1 MKDLIKQNTYV
12 KISNEIHPKQASVK
26 IFYSKLNEP
35 DKLDFK
41 IIDEIIEIN
50 KEIGKIDM
58 GGEWKFHN
66 NITRKDYVTALHNHD
81 KQKLAKL
88 LPSLFQNQCSSAMIS
103 PSINI
108 VKDFNLSSQMCWDLD
123 ALAEFSESKY
133 KYSFLDTPKI
143 GSPFGLNI
151 EGYKILPDSARHLFF
166 AEKVKNLAYKNKNK
180 DNVLEIGGGYGGL
193 IYFLKKLNYKE
204 TYFNIDIPE
213 SLYVCYYY
221 LRKNNINCEFLTGKK
236 AIKKD
241 TVYLIPSSVYKDV
254 VKNINFNIFFN
265 SASLSEMDKEVCF
278 GYLKMVNKKRPKYIF
293 HCNSNYLAFP
303 DSKIHIEVLAKNF
316 PIDPNLYNIVYKHI
330 SPFQG
335 ASGRYRIFLYE
346 LN

>member
-1 MKDLIKQNTYV
+1 MKNLIKQNTYV
-12 KISNEIHPKQASVK
+12 KISNEIHPNQASVK
-26 IFYSKLNEP
+26 TFYSKLNKA

-41 IIDEIIEIN
+41 IVDEIIEIN

-66 NITRKDYVTALHNHD
+66 NITRKDYVKALHNHD

-88 LPSLFQNQCSSAMIS
+88 FPSLFQNQCSSAMIS

-143 GSPFGLNI
+143 GSPFGLDI
-151 EGYKILPDSARHLFF
+151 DGYKILPDSARHLFF
-166 AEKVKNLAYKNKNK
+166 AEKVRNLAHKSK
-180 DNVLEIGGGYGGL
+180 DNILEIGGGYGGL
-193 IYFLKKLNYKE
+193 IYFLKKLNFKE

-221 LRKNNINCEFLTGKK
+221 LRKNNINCEFLTGNK

-241 TVYLIPSSVYKDV
+241 IVYLIPSNFYKEV
-254 VKNINFNIFFN
+254 TKNIKFNVFFN
-265 SASLSEMDKEVCF
+265 SASLSEMDRGVCF
-278 GYLKMVNKKRPKYIF
+278 EYIEMVNRKRPKYIL
-293 HCNSNYLAFP
+293 HCNSNYLTFP
-303 DSKIHIEVLAKNF
+303 DSKIHVEVLARDF
-316 PIDPNLYNIVYKHI
+316 PIDQNLYHIVYKNI

-335 ASGRYRIFLYE
+335 ASGRYRIYLYK